1 MKVQVTNYTPCPMM
15 HISQCAG
22 LCYGN
27 EDGKPKRVEN
37 CVMKGHLSILEHAS
51 VSFTVKGI
59 SRACS
64 HQLVRHRMA
73 SYCQE
78 SQRYNTY
85 DLSNDDWFVVPPK
98 IQDDEVLMGTF
109 MMAMRNSAED
119 YQTMLNNG
127 VKAEDARYLLPEATK
142 TSIAVTMNWREIYHF
157 LDLRTDIAAQW
168 EIRTLANELLDE
180 LLSIDDLKPMASLW
194 IKSFGGDW
202 TEA

>member
-27 EDGKPKRVEN
+27 ADGKPKRVEN

-51 VSFTVKGI
+51 VSFTARESAAPARTSSYVI
-59 SRACS
+59 AWQAIVRRAK
-64 HQLVRHRMA
+64 
-73 SYCQE
+73 
-78 SQRYNTY
+78 RYNTY

-109 MMAMRNSAED
+109 VMAMRNSAED

-127 VKAEDARYLLPEATK
+127 MKAEDARYLLPEATK

-157 LDLRTDIAAQW
+157 LDLRTDI
-168 EIRTLANELLDE
+168 TLR
-180 LLSIDDLKPMASLW
+180 
-194 IKSFGGDW
+194 
-202 TEA
+202 